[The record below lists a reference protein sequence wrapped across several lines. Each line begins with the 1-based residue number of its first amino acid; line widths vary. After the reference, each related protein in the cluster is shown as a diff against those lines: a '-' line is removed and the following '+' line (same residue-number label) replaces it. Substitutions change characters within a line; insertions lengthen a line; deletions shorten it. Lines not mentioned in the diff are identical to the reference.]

1 MKSKKRFMAL
11 LLAIVLVCSQVGTIG
26 SPVTAEE
33 TELTTEA
40 EEITAASD
48 KTDGTAAEGAVSD
61 PVESTTDTTAA
72 SDDNTADAADTADAS
87 DGATDAA
94 GTTDTSNDTTD
105 AADTTDVSDD
115 TTDTESTGDTAEGT
129 VDDSTEAT
137 TGAVSDVEEESED
150 ETDTET
156 IEDANDGISLAGLDL
171 DGSSVDGG
179 DDDEEDDISLT
190 SEDEESDVEVKEVEY
205 WFNYDWIDGTST
217 TLNGKTIRLYIS
229 SVEQRVVYSDGEEEW
244 DEYDEIT
251 DFTLDYSSTGR
262 YTDLSIEE
270 AEDGG
275 YYISFTG
282 KRQGGEDTVIIS
294 AIDGEEYE
302 LTTEYFY
309 VKVAEEYYVLTYN
322 DETIPTEDFHIG
334 DTYTLDNG
342 DFTLTRYYTDGEGQ
356 NYSDTVEIDG
366 ENYWLRIE
374 TDSVDTNALEIK
386 DDGSSAVLR
395 KTNWDTNFWVQVW
408 HDNEDYLNDT
418 RVYVDSYDI
427 STKLTKTYGVKEDP
441 TYYYVFNGHEQTI
454 TVSMENGSEFP
465 EDTSIGWNV
474 YIPDEVSSYVTYKVN
489 DDGSITF
496 TVSNEIPDD
505 YREGYNIDFDYYLM
519 YGEDEDSCSG
529 LGGDAIEVLKE
540 YEEYN
545 TAGDEVL
552 VAGEGYDLYSFYAYV
567 RDYNHP
573 TDKAEDIVY
582 SNISIE
588 RQYEYNEDREA
599 VSAESDVINLSSDS
613 DSGWYIQ
620 ALNIGYAELEA
631 TYTDLNGD
639 EQTCEFTVYVEDER
653 YYLNWAYLEDQW
665 NILVDEKITIDT
677 SLERVYIN
685 ENGDPD
691 SYTIED
697 YTNQGY
703 YLHYDGY
710 DEDILSIKII
720 NGPYEDVQRVLSV
733 TGVSE
738 GGCDIHVFVTDDE
751 DGENII
757 AEDYIWVYV
766 TSEWYQLTAD
776 PENVGLGETVD
787 LSALDYEL
795 TRYYTDEDGSNL
807 EETIEI
813 DNKNYRVV
821 MADYEDNCW
830 MVVEGTGDDLLPQLI
845 RIGIWG
851 DSVAVKAQYY
861 DEGDECWYD
870 LWDWCWMYEDIS
882 YDSSLTA
889 AYDGVETSNL
899 IVGEAASVTLEEY
912 WKNDYA
918 FPDGYVVYYSVYI
931 EGEEGWKDASDY
943 AICTV
948 KDNVLTLTAN
958 SDEYTY
964 VVCATAYYEDIE
976 FSYAELYLSAT
987 EETVTYYAESDAW
1000 RILKGAS
1007 TTLHAYQIEYSTEY
1021 PEGEVTEL
1029 QITKVG
1035 AMQPLWSDDEDPD
1048 LSIFSFDVSD
1058 ATEDGLEVT
1067 GIDEGWRCMY
1077 IYATVDGENVRCDNM
1092 DEDERY
1098 IYIEVTSGYYY
1109 LDLEDSYTISL
1120 QEEDHTIPLTLSEI
1134 LHLTY
1139 VDEDDGTVDKT
1150 VGLGDLSEK
1159 AYISFSYSDE
1169 DGEEVISYAEDI
1181 ITASAEDGT
1190 ITIEGLNGGETE
1202 LLIAVYDYDEEGEK
1216 YEIAEEWIMVYVQ
1229 GKNDA
1234 EITQSDGSEAVTEY
1248 TKAVGDEFSL
1258 DLDTNSDSDIQY
1270 KVIEGTDV
1278 VKVDEDGNVTV
1289 TGTGTAV
1296 IKAWVEESDTYY
1308 EAEITIYVGSK
1319 YTATIDA
1326 NDITVTYG
1334 LDKVALEATVD
1345 SDASLTYEVTDGS
1358 DVVSVDGDGIV
1369 TVLRAGTAK
1378 VTISAAETDKYY
1390 AAEDV
1395 VVTVTVDK
1403 ATAKITGT
1411 ASYEKYTT
1419 DSAFTLDSS
1428 LNHDETSLTYAVSVN
1443 SDVVSVDE
1451 KGEVKILKAGTAEI
1465 TVSAVG
1471 TDNYNAAE
1479 NLVISV
1485 TVVKAAASI
1494 TPATSTQAVTYGQ
1507 SIVLSTANLGL
1518 TVVGDGTPTYTVT
1531 SGTDVLSISGTT
1543 ATTLKAGTAVITV
1556 SMAATDTYSA
1566 AEPVTITVTVNKAD
1580 GTGSVTITGWVAGE
1594 DANTPTVT
1602 SATNG
1607 TDSVTFYYKVTGADD
1622 STYTTTVP
1630 TTAGSYTVKAVF
1642 AATDCYNEVSATCD
1656 FTILDLSGYVKYDT
1670 NVTSLDDIT
1679 LPDGWSWASGQEII
1693 SGAINYVQAVND
1705 STRETITVPVALIP
1719 HITSNDTFTKN
1730 VDTSAVIRC
1739 SGDLNY
1745 FRQVAVDGTV
1755 VATTNYTATSGS
1767 TILTFTEDY
1776 MNSLSVGEHTVALTY
1791 DSGTVSA
1798 TLTVLTQS
1806 SNEETESET
1815 DTEAE
1820 TETETETDTE
1830 EATETTTTASG
1841 ESETTGSD
1849 SVSTGDETP
1858 IATTLAVMLLAAAL
1872 LIAGAAY
1879 RRMYGRRK

>member
-11 LLAIVLVCSQVGTIG
+11 LLATVLVCSQVGTIG

-40 EEITAASD
+40 EGITAASD
-48 KTDGTAAEGAVSD
+48 ESDGTAAEGAVSD
-61 PVESTTDTTAA
+61 PVESTTGTTDA
-72 SDDNTADAADTADAS
+72 SDDTADAADTADVF
-87 DGATDAA
+87 DGATNASDVTADAA
-94 GTTDTSNDTTD
+94 NTGSADTSEAVTESTATDTAED
-105 AADTTDVSDD
+105 AAD
-115 TTDTESTGDTAEGT
+115 G
-129 VDDSTEAT
+129 STEAT
-137 TGAVSDVEEESED
+137 TGAVSDAEEESED

-217 TLNGKTIRLYIS
+217 TLNGETIRLYIS

-294 AIDGEEYE
+294 AIDEEGYE

-309 VKVAEEYYVLTYN
+309 VRVAEEYYVLTYDN
-322 DETIPTEDFHIG
+322 GTIPTDDFRIG
-334 DTYTLDNG
+334 DTYTLNND
-342 DFTLTRYYTDGEGQ
+342 DFTLTRYYTDGEGV
-356 NYSDTVEIDG
+356 NYSDEVEIDG
-366 ENYWLRIE
+366 EEYWLEIE
-374 TDSVDTNALEIK
+374 EGSFDTNALEIM
-386 DDGSSAVLR
+386 DEGNSSVLR
-395 KTNWDTNFWVQVW
+395 KTSWDTDFWVQVW
-408 HDNEDYLNDT
+408 YGEEDWLNDT
-418 RVYVDSYDI
+418 RVCVGSYEI
-427 STKLTKTYGVKEDP
+427 STKLTTTYGVEDDP
-441 TYYYVFNGHEQTI
+441 TYYYVFDGYPQTI
-454 TVSMENGSEFP
+454 TVSMEDDSDFP
-465 EDTSIGWNV
+465 ENTSIDWYV
-474 YIPDEVSSYVTYKVN
+474 EIPDEVADYVDYTDN
-489 DDGSITF
+489 ENGSITF
-496 TVSNEIPDD
+496 TVDEDIPED
-505 YREGYNIDFDYYLM
+505 YREGYTLYVEYNLR
-519 YGEDEDSCSG
+519 YGDTGDSFSG
-529 LGGDAIEVLKE
+529 IGADSVEILKE

-545 TAGDEVL
+545 TAGDEEL
-552 VAGEGYDLYSFYAYV
+552 VVGEGYDLYSFYAYV
-567 RDYNHP
+567 RDYDHP
-573 TDKAEDIVY
+573 YGTEADIVY
-582 SNISIE
+582 GDISIE
-588 RQYEYNEDREA
+588 NQYEYNDEGDP
-599 VSAESDVINLSSDS
+599 VSAENDVIEPSGDS
-613 DSGWYIQ
+613 ESGWYIQ
-620 ALNIGYAELEA
+620 ASSIGYAVLAA
-631 TYTDLNGD
+631 TYTDLNGRK
-639 EQTCEFTVYVEDER
+639 QTCEFTVYVKGER

-665 NILVDEKITIDT
+665 NILEGETITIDT
-677 SLERVYIN
+677 SLECVYTN
-685 ENGDPD
+685 ENGDAD

-697 YTNQGY
+697 YLSAGY
-703 YLHYDGY
+703 YLNYDY
-710 DEDILSIKII
+710 DEEIISIETA
-720 NGPYEDVQRVLSV
+720 NDGDDGPYRMLSV

-738 GGCDIHVFVTDDE
+738 GGCDIYVYVTDE
-751 DGENII
+751 DGNTV

-766 TSEWYQLTAD
+766 TSEWYQLTAN

-787 LSALDYEL
+787 LSALEYVL
-795 TRYYTDEDGSNL
+795 TRYYTDEDGENQ
-807 EETIEI
+807 EEKIAI
-813 DNKNYRVV
+813 DNENYRVV

-830 MVVEGTGDDLLPQLI
+830 KIAEDTEDEDLPQLT

-851 DSVAVKAQYY
+851 ESVAVVAQYY
-861 DEGDECWYD
+861 DENDGCWYD
-870 LWDWCWMYEDIS
+870 LWDWCWIYEEIS
-882 YDSSLTA
+882 YDSILTA

-918 FPDGYVVYYSVYI
+918 FPEGYDVNYLVYI
-931 EGEEGWKDASDY
+931 EGEEGPEDASEY
-943 AICTV
+943 AICSV

-964 VVCATAYYEDIE
+964 VVCATVYYEDND
-976 FSYAELYLSAT
+976 FSYAELCLSAA
-987 EETVTYYAESDAW
+987 EESVTYYAESDAW

-1007 TTLHAYQIEYSTEY
+1007 TTLHAYQIEYSTEH

-1029 QITKVG
+1029 QITKVE
-1035 AMQPLWSDDEDPD
+1035 AMQPTWSSDDPD
-1048 LSIFSFDVSD
+1048 LSIINFDVSD
-1058 ATEDGLEVT
+1058 ATEGGLEVT

-1077 IYATVDGENVRCDNM
+1077 IYATVDGEYVRCDNM

-1120 QEEDHTIPLTLSEI
+1120 QEEGSTITLTLSEI

-1139 VDEDDGTVDKT
+1139 VDEDDKTVDEF
-1150 VGLGDLSEK
+1150 VGLEDLSDK

-1169 DGEEVISYAEDI
+1169 DGEEIISYAEDI

-1190 ITIEGLNGGETE
+1190 IKIEGLNEGETE
-1202 LLIAVYDYDEEGEK
+1202 LLIAVYDYDEENDEY

-1248 TKAVGDEFSL
+1248 TKAVGDNFSL

-1326 NDITVTYG
+1326 KDITVTYG
-1334 LDKVALEATVD
+1334 LVDKVALEATVD

-1378 VTISAAETDKYY
+1378 VTISAAETDEYY

-1451 KGEVKILKAGTAEI
+1451 NSEVTILKAGTAEI

-1494 TPATSTQAVTYGQ
+1494 TPATSTQTVTYGQ

-1719 HITSNDTFTKN
+1719 HITSDDTFTKN

-1830 EATETTTTASG
+1830 EATEATTTASS
-1841 ESETTGSD
+1841 EPETTGSD